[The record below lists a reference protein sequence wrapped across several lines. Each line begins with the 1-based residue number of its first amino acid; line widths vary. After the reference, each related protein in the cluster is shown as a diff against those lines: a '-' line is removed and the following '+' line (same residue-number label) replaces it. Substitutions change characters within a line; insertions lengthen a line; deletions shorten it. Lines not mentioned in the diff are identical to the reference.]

1 MQIAPKAEGGGS
13 NSMIKLN
20 NICKKFGDKDA
31 LKNINLEIKQGET
44 LAIIGGSGS
53 GKSTLLRLMIGL
65 IRPTSGELWVK
76 GKEISH
82 ISEDELDK
90 VRLNMGMVF
99 QYSALFD
106 SMTVGE
112 NVAFGLREH
121 TDYSEE
127 KIRQIVAEKL
137 ELVGLPDSQEYMPG
151 ELSGGMKKRVSLARA
166 IAFEPD
172 VIFYDEPSSGL
183 DPIMTAKI
191 DELIV
196 STQKKLKVTSVVV
209 THDMVSACH
218 IADRIAMIY
227 EGELIAVDTVDNFRN
242 LQDERVQ
249 AFMQYMNINNN
260 TGGALA

>member
-1 MQIAPKAEGGGS
+1 
-13 NSMIKLN
+13 MIKLN

-76 GKEISH
+76 GKEISR

-127 KIRQIVAEKL
+127 KIQHIVSEKL
-137 ELVGLPDSQEYMPG
+137 ELVGLPGSQEYMPG

-172 VIFYDEPSSGL
+172 IIFYDEPSSGL

-196 STQKKLKVTSVVV
+196 STQKRLKVTSVVV

-227 EGELIAVDTVDNFRN
+227 EGELIAVDTVENFRN

-249 AFMQYMNINNN
+249 AFMRYMNLNNG